1 MVCLFWLWLF
11 GFWAFLESS
20 QSDFVNLF
28 LRIQDKSVLV
38 VSGSIARRGKSTLSW
53 TVNNLYRSIDT
64 YVKDCI
70 TLGVEINEVDPSMKI
85 MPFVSDELDEKPT
98 DDEKTKV
105 INIGKFYKNQE
116 KFREI
121 LR

>member
-1 MVCLFWLWLF
+1 M
-11 GFWAFLESS
+11 AFLELS

-38 VSGSIARRGKSTLSW
+38 VSGCIARRGKSTLSW

-70 TLGVEINEVDPSMKI
+70 ILGVEINEVDPSMKE

>member
-1 MVCLFWLWLF
+1 M
-11 GFWAFLESS
+11 
-20 QSDFVNLF
+20 
-28 LRIQDKSVLV
+28 LV
-38 VSGSIARRGKSTLSW
+38 VSGGLARRGKSTLSW

-70 TLGVEINEVDPSMKI
+70 ILGVEINEVDPSMKE

-98 DDEKTKV
+98 DDKNIKV
-105 INIGKFYKNQE
+105 INIGKFYGNKE